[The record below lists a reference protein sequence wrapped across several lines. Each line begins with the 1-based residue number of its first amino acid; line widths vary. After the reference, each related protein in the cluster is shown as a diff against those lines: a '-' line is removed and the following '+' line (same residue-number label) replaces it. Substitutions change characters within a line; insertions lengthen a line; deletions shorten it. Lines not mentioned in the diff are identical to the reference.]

1 MMHQTL
7 AHFRGNYHWS
17 EILNVMSGT
26 MWSSSR
32 LSSQGEE
39 SLSTSNSTGDNFEL
53 LESACPSVWSFA
65 PSSSSA
71 PGVVGWMNTFDVG
84 RKQLTD
90 KPIIPVVDTRYLNLN
105 LVFIL
110 VLVHL
115 LIIVLVL
122 NLVIFNL
129 LCLILTFIIPV
140 LDTRY
145 LKQNHVLILVL
156 FLLHI
161 FDHPHVQH

>member
-1 MMHQTL
+1 
-7 AHFRGNYHWS
+7 
-17 EILNVMSGT
+17 
-26 MWSSSR
+26 
-32 LSSQGEE
+32 
-39 SLSTSNSTGDNFEL
+39 
-53 LESACPSVWSFA
+53 
-65 PSSSSA
+65 
-71 PGVVGWMNTFDVG
+71 MNTFDVG

-90 KPIIPVVDTRYLNLN
+90 KPIIPVVDTRYLNIN
-105 LVFIL
+105 LVLIL

-115 LIIVLVL
+115 LNLNLVHVDLLIIVLVLVL

-129 LCLILTFIIPV
+129 LYLILTFTIPV
-140 LDTRY
+140 VDIRY